1 MSEKYVIVLGDKTS
15 HGGTVITGD
24 DVLSICDK
32 PAARLGDKVTCP
44 LHGPNEIIEG
54 FHTVMLEP
62 NKTLAYEGCKTACG
76 ATLIAGEQTI
86 VTVDTTSLECLVF
99 SPETKSD
106 PSQEQ
111 STEKLDEAFIL
122 FVSTVYGEAAGQS
135 EAAWQAIGSVIMN
148 RVGNKRFAND
158 LTEGHAPQDIVAVIK
173 TGGFDAYKDRTSQFL
188 KAKKYLENPHE
199 NTSPPHL
206 KSLILAVKPIYNNK
220 HAVTTEAVMY
230 YSPKA
235 QHALHRKKPQKYDE
249 VPDWDFDEI
258 KELTIP
264 GMNISDDF
272 LFYRYKK
279 SHEKI

>member
-1 MSEKYVIVLGDKTS
+1 LRPVATSEEKIPPLRAVIALSPLAARHCERSEAIHIVLGDKTS

-86 VTVDTTSLECLVF
+86 VTVDTASLECLVF

-135 EAAWQAIGSVIMN
+135 EAAWQAIASVIKN
-148 RVGNKRFAND
+148 RQNNRRFMYGQKHSKVVP
-158 LTEGHAPQDIVAVIK
+158 TTVSEVIK
-173 TGGFDAYKDRTSQFL
+173 TGRFDAQWRRNNAFRQAEAYFSGG
-188 KAKKYLENPHE
+188 E
-199 NTSPPHL
+199 
-206 KSLILAVKPIYNNK
+206 KPNK
-220 HAVTTEAVMY
+220 V
-230 YSPKA
+230 
-235 QHALHRKKPQKYDE
+235 
-249 VPDWDFDEI
+249 F
-258 KELTIP
+258 
-264 GMNISDDF
+264 N
-272 LFYRYKK
+272 
-279 SHEKI
+279 